1 MVKNLIYA
9 NFWVLLIGSFYLSY
23 QFLSDNFSFVY
34 VWQNS
39 NILLP
44 VFYKISAFWAA
55 HEGSFL
61 LMILLLA
68 FCGVLNNIFVKESRY
83 LALSNCVLAFILF
96 FYLLFLVL
104 TSNPFMVFDVIPP
117 LELDLN
123 PLLQDPLLVIHPPM
137 LFTGYVFYAI
147 TFSFVVAGMFT
158 NFNKELFSVIKV
170 WAGLAWFTLS
180 FGILLG
186 SIWAY
191 YELGWGGYWFW
202 DPVENVALMPWLAGT
217 AFTHSLIFSRNKV
230 LLSWMVFLG
239 ILTFLL
245 SILGSFIVRSG
256 ILNSV
261 HTFASDPSRG
271 VFLLS
276 IFALFSL
283 VSLAIFFWRSN
294 FLNSD
299 WPKFM
304 SRNYLLVLNN
314 IILMTILLIV
324 FLGTLYPIYYEVI
337 YNEKFSVGPNYFS
350 QLITPAVFA
359 LMTLFT
365 LEQFPK
371 LLSVNKLT
379 IFLLLIAALL
389 IFVAA
394 IPIKIFV
401 SFGLILSGL
410 FLLIL
415 ISKAILNLYN
425 KNKSIRLHKTLGH
438 LAVVWLTFSVLL
450 NYEFSKNIDFR
461 IKPSDKV
468 EFMGTNLVFKSA
480 DVVPSQNFNSYVA
493 NFEVEDNGKYF
504 NIVAEKRV
512 YKAGGVITSET
523 GIAPYITKDYLVV
536 LGDLK
541 PDGSWAV
548 RYSIKYGIM
557 MIWMS
562 SCLLLLSILYGT
574 IKRYE
579 H

>member
-1 MVKNLIYA
+1 
-9 NFWVLLIGSFYLSY
+9 
-23 QFLSDNFSFVY
+23 
-34 VWQNS
+34 
-39 NILLP
+39 
-44 VFYKISAFWAA
+44 
-55 HEGSFL
+55 
-61 LMILLLA
+61 
-68 FCGVLNNIFVKESRY
+68 
-83 LALSNCVLAFILF
+83 
-96 FYLLFLVL
+96 
-104 TSNPFMVFDVIPP
+104 MVFDVIPP
-117 LELDLN
+117 VELDLN

-186 SIWAY
+186 SMWAY

-202 DPVENVALMPWLAGT
+202 DPVENVALMPWIAGT

-283 VSLAIFFWRSN
+283 VSLGIFFWRSN

-359 LMTLFT
+359 LITLFT

-371 LLSVNKLT
+371 LLSVNKWT
-379 IFLLLIAALL
+379 ISLLLVAGILIIIASTS
-389 IFVAA
+389 
-394 IPIKIFV
+394 IKIFI

-410 FLLIL
+410 FLLVLVI
-415 ISKAILNLYN
+415 KAILNLFI

-438 LAVVWLTFSVLL
+438 LAVAWLTFSVLL
-450 NYEFSKNIDFR
+450 NYEFSKNIELR
-461 IKPSDKV
+461 IKPNDKV
-468 EFMGTNLVFKSA
+468 EFMGTNLIFKSEEVI
-480 DVVPSQNFNSYVA
+480 DSQNFKSVVA
-493 NFEVEDNGKYF
+493 NFEVEDKGKYF
-504 NIVAEKRV
+504 NIVAEKRR
-512 YKAGGVITSET
+512 YKAGGVYTSET

-574 IKRYE
+574 IRRHEY
-579 H
+579 

>member
-44 VFYKISAFWAA
+44 IFYKISAFWAA

-68 FCGVLNNIFVKESRY
+68 FCGVLNNIFLKESRY
-83 LALSNCVLAFILF
+83 LAHSNCVLAFILF

-104 TSNPFMVFDVIPP
+104 TSNPFMVFDVIPA

-158 NFNKELFSVIKV
+158 NFKKELFSVIKV

-283 VSLAIFFWRSN
+283 VSLGIFFWRSN

-337 YNEKFSVGPNYFS
+337 YNDKFSVGPNYFS

-359 LMTLFT
+359 LISLFT

-379 IFLLLIAALL
+379 IFLLLIAAVL
-389 IFVAA
+389 IFIAA

-425 KNKSIRLHKTLGH
+425 KNKSIKLHKTLGH
-438 LAVVWLTFSVLL
+438 LAVAWLTFSVLL

-468 EFMGTNLVFKSA
+468 EFMGTNLIFKSA

-493 NFEVEDNGKYF
+493 NFEVEDDGKYF

-523 GIAPYITKDYLVV
+523 GIAPYIIKDYLVV

>member
-1 MVKNLIYA
+1 MKNLIYA
-9 NFWVLLIGSFYLSY
+9 NFWILLIGSFYLSY

-34 VWQNS
+34 VWENS

-44 VFYKISAFWAA
+44 IFYKISAFWAA

-217 AFTHSLIFSRNKV
+217 AFSHSLIFSRNKV

-283 VSLAIFFWRSN
+283 VSLGIFFWRSN

-337 YNEKFSVGPNYFS
+337 YDEKFSVGPNYFS

-359 LMTLFT
+359 LITLFT

-379 IFLLLIAALL
+379 IFLLLIAATL
-389 IFVAA
+389 IFIAT

-438 LAVVWLTFSVLL
+438 LAVAWLTFSVLL

-468 EFMGTNLVFKSA
+468 EFMGTNLIFKSA

>member
-1 MVKNLIYA
+1 
-9 NFWVLLIGSFYLSY
+9 
-23 QFLSDNFSFVY
+23 
-34 VWQNS
+34 
-39 NILLP
+39 
-44 VFYKISAFWAA
+44 
-55 HEGSFL
+55 
-61 LMILLLA
+61 
-68 FCGVLNNIFVKESRY
+68 
-83 LALSNCVLAFILF
+83 
-96 FYLLFLVL
+96 
-104 TSNPFMVFDVIPP
+104 MVFDVIPP

-283 VSLAIFFWRSN
+283 VSLGIFFWRSN

-359 LMTLFT
+359 LITLFT

-379 IFLLLIAALL
+379 IFLLLIAAIL

-438 LAVVWLTFSVLL
+438 LAVAWLTFSVLL

>member
-9 NFWVLLIGSFYLSY
+9 NFWILLIGSFYLSY

-34 VWQNS
+34 VWENS

-44 VFYKISAFWAA
+44 IFYKISAFWAA

-217 AFTHSLIFSRNKV
+217 AFSHSLIFSRNKV

-283 VSLAIFFWRSN
+283 VSLGIFFWRSN

-359 LMTLFT
+359 LITLFT

-379 IFLLLIAALL
+379 IFLLLIAATL
-389 IFVAA
+389 IFIAT

-438 LAVVWLTFSVLL
+438 LAVAWLTFSVLL

-468 EFMGTNLVFKSA
+468 EFMGTNLIFKSA